1 MVNVG
6 AVLLILKCFNNAT
19 FFNVVCFIWK
29 IKCWMLLMHGVTV
42 KFGKSI
48 GCKLSD
54 DDTKMLKHVAV

>member
-1 MVNVG
+1 
-6 AVLLILKCFNNAT
+6 
-19 FFNVVCFIWK
+19 
-29 IKCWMLLMHGVTV
+29 MHGVTV